1 MHLTAQVRYDG
12 DLDRVG
18 ALLADESFVQA
29 KVRATGALSHQV
41 DVVGRA
47 HEAFTVTT
55 RRQMPT
61 DAVPAQFRA
70 LLGAGL
76 EVRQV
81 EAWEAPGPDGRHGT
95 VVVEITGVPVRL
107 SGTTRL
113 VAQEDGTTTQ
123 LYDGELRA
131 SIPLFGGAVEEA
143 TAGAIRAAIEAEER
157 TAAAWLAGQQG

>member
-1 MHLTAQVRYDG
+1 VHLTAQVRYDA

-18 ALLADESFVQA
+18 ALLADEEFVRA

-70 LLGAGL
+70 LLGSGL

-81 EAWEAPGPDGRHGT
+81 EAWEAPEPDGRHGT

-113 VAQEDGTTTQ
+113 VVQQDGTTTQ

-143 TAGAIRAAIEAEER
+143 TAGVIRAALDAEER
-157 TAAAWLAGQQG
+157 TAAAWLTQQQG

>member
-1 MHLTAQVRYDG
+1 MHLTAQVRYDA
-12 DLDRVG
+12 DLERVG
-18 ALLADESFVQA
+18 ALLADEAFVQA

-41 DVVGRA
+41 DVVGRST
-47 HEAFTVTT
+47 EAFTVTT

-61 DAVPAQFRA
+61 DAVPTQFRA

-81 EAWEAPGPDGRHGT
+81 EAWEAPEPGVRHGT

-113 VAQEDGTTTQ
+113 VALEDGTTTQ
-123 LYDGELRA
+123 HYDGELRA
-131 SIPLFGGAVEEA
+131 TIPLFGSAVEEA

-157 TAAAWLAGQQG
+157 TAAAWLGQEQG

>member
-1 MHLTAQVRYDG
+1 VHLSAQVRYDA
-12 DLDRVG
+12 DVDRVG
-18 ALLADESFVQA
+18 ALLADESFVRA

-47 HEAFTVTT
+47 HDAFTVTT

-81 EAWEAPGPDGRHGT
+81 EAWEAPEPDGRRGT

-113 VAQEDGTTTQ
+113 IAHEDGTTTQ
-123 LYDGELRA
+123 LYDGELKA
-131 SIPLFGGAVEEA
+131 SIPLFGGAVEDA

-157 TAAAWLAGQQG
+157 TAATWLAQQG

>member
-1 MHLTAQVRYDG
+1 MHLTAEVRYDA
-12 DLDRVG
+12 DVERVG
-18 ALLADESFVQA
+18 ALLADEAFVQA
-29 KVRATGALSHQV
+29 KVRATGALSQQV
-41 DVVGRA
+41 DVVGRS

-81 EAWEAPGPDGRHGT
+81 EAWEAPRPDGRHGT

-113 VAQEDGTTTQ
+113 VAHDDGTTTQ
-123 LYDGELRA
+123 RYDGELRA

-157 TAAAWLAGQQG
+157 TAAVWLAPPQD